1 VSRKIAV
8 VGAGYAG
15 LTAAIEL
22 ARAGCAV
29 TLFEANR
36 VAGGRARRVEYR
48 GTMLD
53 NGQHLLLGAY
63 RDTLAM
69 MREVGVPARAVH
81 RFPLTLEIPGHFS
94 LRAPRLP
101 APLHLGAALALAHG
115 LTPGERWA
123 AARFALA
130 LRHRN
135 FKTGDRPRFPFG
147 GTSVPLNGKRGLSPV
162 LPPRA
167 EGAPRENGCLTLI
180 STVAE
185 LMAAERQ
192 PEAVRRYLWEPL
204 CIAAL
209 NTPVEVADAQ
219 VFANVLRD
227 ALFQARED
235 SDLVVPAVDLS
246 ALFPDAAL
254 AWLGERGA
262 EIAMGT
268 RVAAIEPA
276 GDAWQL
282 RINAK
287 SRRFDAVVCAVAPFQ
302 VNALVA
308 SHEDLAPLR
317 AGLDCLDHEP
327 IATVYLQ
334 YEAPVKLPF
343 PMIGLTGGHVQWV
356 FDREALSG
364 ARGLLA
370 AVISASGPHLDLD
383 NDVLGTMAHREI
395 VAAVGPLPSPRWTK
409 AITEKRATFACTPGA
424 FRPENTTAARGFFL
438 AGDYTASE
446 YPATLESAVRSGKLA
461 ARATLQHLARR

>member
-1 VSRKIAV
+1 VTRNIAV
-8 VGAGYAG
+8 IGAGYAG
-15 LTAAIEL
+15 LAAAIEL

-63 RDTLAM
+63 RDTLAL
-69 MREVGVPARAVH
+69 MREVGVPERAVH

-101 APLHLGAALALAHG
+101 APLHLAAALAFARG
-115 LTPGERWA
+115 LTAPERWA

-130 LRHRN
+130 LRRRN
-135 FKTGDRPRFPFG
+135 FKMRVRH
-147 GTSVPLNGKRGLSPV
+147 PLTEMRVRHPKT
-162 LPPRA
+162 PP
-167 EGAPRENGCLTLI
+167 EGVAGENGCLTLI

-204 CIAAL
+204 CVAAL

-227 ALFQARED
+227 ALFKARED

-254 AWLGERGA
+254 AWLGERGT
-262 EIAMGT
+262 EIVLGT
-268 RVAAIEPA
+268 RVATIAAADE
-276 GDAWQL
+276 AWQVNVNG
-282 RINAK
+282 RA
-287 SRRFDAVVCAVAPFQ
+287 RRFEAVVCAVAPFQ
-302 VNALVA
+302 VNAILPPLEA
-308 SHEDLAPLR
+308 FAPLR
-317 AGLDCLDHEP
+317 AGLDSLAHEP

-334 YEAPVKLPF
+334 YDVPVKLPF

-356 FDREALSG
+356 FDRDALSG

-370 AVISASGPHLDLD
+370 AVISASGPHRDLD
-383 NDVLGTMAHREI
+383 NDILGTVVHREI
-395 VAAVGPLPSPRWTK
+395 SAAVGPLPAPAWTK

-424 FRPENTTAARGFFL
+424 FRPPNTTAARGFFL

-461 ARATLQHLARR
+461 AHATLQYLARR